1 MENRKTIDVSLN
13 VAKLREQQK
22 YFIKGKKGEYLDLRL
37 IELEN
42 KEYNDFMVVVKVPK
56 EAYEAGEKGDIVGHA
71 KDWSMRGGSRSSSAP
86 TASPQAEQPLDKEN
100 LPF

>member
-13 VAKLREQQK
+13 VAELRKQQK
-22 YFIKGKKGEYLDLRL
+22 YFVKGKKGEYLDLRL

-56 EAYEAGEKGDIVGHA
+56 AEYEAGVKGDIVGHA
-71 KDWSMRGGSRSSSAP
+71 KDWSLRGGNRGGNSAP
-86 TASPQAEQPLDKEN
+86 KSAPQAETLDKEN

>member
-22 YFIKGKKGEYLDLRL
+22 YFVKGKKGEYLDLRL

-71 KDWSMRGGSRSSSAP
+71 KDWSMRGGSQSSSAP
-86 TASPQAEQPLDKEN
+86 KAAPQAQQPLDEGD